1 MKSRSGKKVRKLY
14 KGIYPRVITATH
26 GGKRMSTLIF
36 SPYWFHGI
44 DTLFEAFSGVVA
56 LLIALAGYRAY
67 KLAKDKKY
75 FYFSAAFVFITL
87 SFLARAFTTLYFVF
101 SGLNDVPGAGVAQSL
116 GQPVLGGF
124 NIFVIGRF
132 AYVLL
137 TLFAYLILLLLS
149 MRPTDRKTDRRII
162 ALLSV
167 FVVLFTALSYANSL
181 AFYLVALAFL
191 IFITANFLNNCR
203 SKRTAPS
210 KLIFLAFA
218 ALTFEYLLWLFA
230 NYNPASPL
238 VVFAYLARAV
248 GYLLLLFTMLRVYRK

>member
-1 MKSRSGKKVRKLY
+1 M
-14 KGIYPRVITATH
+14 P
-26 GGKRMSTLIF
+26 TLVF
-36 SPYWFHGI
+36 SPEWCHGF
-44 DTLFEAFSGVVA
+44 DTLLESFSGIVA

-87 SFLARAFTTLYFVF
+87 SFIARAFTTLYFVF
-101 SGLNDVPGAGVAQSL
+101 RGLSDAPGAGIAQSL
-116 GQPVLGGF
+116 GHPILGDF
-124 NIFVIGRF
+124 NIFVVGRF
-132 AYVLL
+132 IYVLL

-149 MRPTDRKTDRRII
+149 MRPADRKTDRRII

-167 FVVLFTALSYANSL
+167 FVVLFAALSYANSL

-203 SKRTAPS
+203 SKRTTPS
-210 KLIFLAFA
+210 KLIFFAFA
-218 ALTFEYLLWLFA
+218 AMTFECLLWLFA
-230 NYNPASPL
+230 NYNPASLL
-238 VVFAYLARAV
+238 VVVAYLARAV